1 MASQEHLT
9 SDDHAD
15 MNDEQLEAA
24 VSSFYHETSDTLTNR
39 RQYPTEEDIERA
51 AKVWH
56 HKDYYENA
64 ARHKLET
71 PLSLNMAE
79 QYALVKEV
87 DHPFSERG
95 MWTVIFTV
103 SLSAFLQGFAQSSQN
118 GANLFA
124 RYWISSS
131 SDQPVNSRFAFAN
144 AAVYFSA
151 AVLGC
156 PLSAPL
162 NTLLGRRGAIIVA
175 AFLILVSLIGSACIP
190 LPTSDNDPARDGT
203 WALLAGIRI
212 IGGVGMGLKATSTP
226 ILAAET
232 AVGSWRGSNILM
244 WQLWVAF
251 GIMMSF
257 IVNICLNQINDKKLT
272 LRLILGSPAV
282 FALILIPEKAYASLQ
297 KLRNTKL
304 QADRDLFATHQGIVN
319 EIRMERDDGGLSS
332 NGSLRYVTRYCNIF
346 KYRRLRNA
354 AITTGIVALSQQL
367 SGINLMAFYGGTT
380 LVGITPGNV
389 PDGGQILKAMVYNL
403 IFGSIN
409 FLFCLP
415 AIYYI
420 DTLGRRKIL
429 LYTIPGMAIGLM
441 AAAVSY
447 DQGASFA
454 ITINFLFAGLLA
466 WLQPLLVAGV
476 KFGGTLGVFSG
487 LNIIS
492 FFLIFFLVEETHGN
506 DLEYLGRVF
515 RRSKLGFARQKFYKL
530 VPFSGKAG
538 QDQDREISSQSDHRN
553 ENSSEGTR
561 MDSLNMTRA
570 VNTNAN
576 ANI

>member
-1 MASQEHLT
+1 
-9 SDDHAD
+9 

-24 VSSFYHETSDTLTNR
+24 VRSFYHETSDTLKNR
-39 RQYPTEEDIERA
+39 RHYPTEEDIERA

-87 DHPFSERG
+87 DHPFSESG
-95 MWTVIFTV
+95 MWTVVFTV

-156 PLSAPL
+156 PLAAPL

-175 AFLILVSLIGSACIP
+175 AFLIIASSIGSACIP
-190 LPTSDNDPARDGT
+190 LPTSDNDSARDGT

-232 AVGSWRGSNILM
+232 AVGSWRGSSILM
-244 WQLWVAF
+244 WQLW
-251 GIMMSF
+251 
-257 IVNICLNQINDKKLT
+257 
-272 LRLILGSPAV
+272 
-282 FALILIPEKAYASLQ
+282 
-297 KLRNTKL
+297 
-304 QADRDLFATHQGIVN
+304 
-319 EIRMERDDGGLSS
+319 
-332 NGSLRYVTRYCNIF
+332 
-346 KYRRLRNA
+346 YRRLRNA

-429 LYTIPGMAIGLM
+429 LYTIPGMAIALM

-447 DQGASFA
+447 DQVTIEVVAFWIFFHTAFYSPGMGPVPFVLAAESFPLAYRETGASFA

-476 KFGGTLGVFSG
+476 NFGGTLGVFSG
-487 LNIIS
+487 LNVIS

-515 RRSKLGFARQKFYKL
+515 RRSKLEFARQQFYKL

-538 QDQDREISSQSDHRN
+538 QDQDREISSQSDHGN

-570 VNTNAN
+570 VNTNTN